1 MITLFKYLQLIE
13 QDRHPR
19 AAYRDGLL
27 IAGTAMALAWGYAY
41 CLFCICY

>member
-1 MITLFKYLQLIE
+1 MNTLFKYLRLIE
-13 QDRHPR
+13 DDRHPR

-27 IAGTAMALAWGYAY
+27 IAGTLAALIWGYVY